1 MFVATQLCLFNKLN
15 STIGALEK
23 HSLLILSY

>member
-1 MFVATQLCLFNKLN
+1 MIRVPYNKVK
-15 STIGALEK
+15 TIGTLEK